1 MSYLLSCDRLDLLAY
16 PEKDVPVEKLA
27 ELQKGWVQIQQ
38 GKPVA
43 YLTHTKEFYGL
54 DFYVDERVLVPRGA
68 TERLVELV
76 LEKAS
81 QGTKI
86 LEIGTGSGPISIALK
101 HTRPDLQITAGEV
114 SLEALEVAKKNA
126 DQLGVDIKFIE
137 SDLLQSIPNDDYEIL
152 VANLPYIGEVEH
164 RYLDENVEQYEPHLA
179 LFGGHDGLRLYA
191 ELLDQAKDKQFKWI
205 LGEIG
210 FSHGD
215 SIEKLCKEKLPD
227 YSFQLLQDYEGLD
240 RIFVLCYNA
249 RK

>member
-1 MSYLLSCDRLDLLAY
+1 MTIEDLIKKAQVLHLRTEMEVFLSYLLSCDRLDLLAY

-101 HTRPDLQITAGEV
+101 HTRPD
-114 SLEALEVAKKNA
+114 
-126 DQLGVDIKFIE
+126 
-137 SDLLQSIPNDDYEIL
+137 
-152 VANLPYIGEVEH
+152 
-164 RYLDENVEQYEPHLA
+164 
-179 LFGGHDGLRLYA
+179 
-191 ELLDQAKDKQFKWI
+191 
-205 LGEIG
+205 
-210 FSHGD
+210 
-215 SIEKLCKEKLPD
+215 
-227 YSFQLLQDYEGLD
+227 
-240 RIFVLCYNA
+240 
-249 RK
+249 RKSVV